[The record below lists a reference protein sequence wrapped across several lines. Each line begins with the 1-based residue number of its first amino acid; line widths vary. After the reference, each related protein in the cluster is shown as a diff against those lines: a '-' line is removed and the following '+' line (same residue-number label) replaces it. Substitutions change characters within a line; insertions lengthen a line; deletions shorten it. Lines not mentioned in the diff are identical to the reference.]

1 MKKIKIVMEKRKLL
15 IVGNGFD
22 LGIGFKTSYKD
33 FMGSPNFPSSGSSG
47 LAQHLVSVK
56 ESNLGWVDIEQEL
69 SNYSRILG
77 ELEKRNMIPDFQEA
91 TEEFRS
97 EHEELKNALWSYLR
111 NATSQSP
118 VIKRDNYAKRV
129 LENFGID
136 HRIVTFNYTDTIER
150 LSRGYYSTQNHNLLH
165 VHGSLEPGDSIVF
178 GVEDSA
184 ELPKE
189 HVFLYKAYSP
199 SKKTY
204 EFSQWLKEADKII
217 FYGYS
222 LGDTDRQYFAKFLQ
236 ELCKGTGNEKELV
249 FYYYDRDAYDNL
261 NWQLQ
266 QFTNNKFSLL
276 EMYNRVQFLDCN
288 ES

>member
-1 MKKIKIVMEKRKLL
+1 MKKIEIVMEERKLL

-22 LGIGFKTSYKD
+22 LGIGFKTSYND
-33 FMGSPNFPSSGSSG
+33 FMISPEFPSPESSG

-56 ESNLGWVDIEQEL
+56 DKNLGWVDIEQEL
-69 SNYSRILG
+69 STYSRNWW
-77 ELEKRNMIPDFQEA
+77 EMKKRGLNVDFRGF

-97 EHEELKNALWSYLR
+97 EYESLKNGLWSYLK
-111 NATSQSP
+111 NVTSHSP
-118 VIKRDNYAKRV
+118 VIARDNPAKCV
-129 LENFGID
+129 LDDLGID
-136 HRIVTFNYTDTIER
+136 QRIVTFNYTDTIER
-150 LSRGYYSTQNHNLLH
+150 LSYGYYCSQKNNLLH
-165 VHGSLEPGDSIVF
+165 IHGSLEAGDNIVF

-189 HVFLYKAYSP
+189 HVFLYKAYSQ
-199 SKKTY
+199 SKKIY

-222 LGDTDRQYFAKFLQ
+222 LGDTDRQYFAKSLQ

-266 QFTNNKFSLL
+266 QFTNNKLSLL
-276 EMYNRVQFLDCN
+276 EMYNHVQFLDCN
-288 ES
+288 QS